1 LKKFLI
7 TAALIAMASPT
18 YAITRN
24 ADGLPESTRTCRSLM
39 HVEDDHDSAE
49 NHFAVGDVDTDGGSC
64 VQYDNSPIANAILKK
79 CPMGTYCEFRAR
91 IVGMA
96 GPFVEEIKATIMKTG
111 EKR

>member
-79 CPMGTYCEFRAR
+79 CLWEPTASSALGSLGWRDHSSR
-91 IVGMA
+91 RSR
-96 GPFVEEIKATIMKTG
+96 PLS
-111 EKR
+111 